1 MWAGEGPLVS
11 STTMVELWRKSC
23 CLFKQHSSP
32 GKMNANSS
40 APAKP
45 KDLAAALCAGDRRAL
60 AKAITLV
67 ESSHAKDEA
76 AAAALVNF
84 ALPHAGRALRV
95 GLSGAPGVGKS
106 TFIEAFGTWLTG
118 RGKRV
123 AVLAVDPSSRRS
135 GGSILGDKTR
145 MVKLAQ
151 EPNAF
156 IRPSPAG
163 ATLGGV
169 ARRTRETMLLV
180 EAAGFDVVLV
190 ETVGVGQSETAVAD
204 MVDMFLVLV
213 SPGGGDELQG
223 IKRGIMELADLVVV
237 TKADGDLLAAANR
250 AGAEYRAALHLMR
263 PKFAAWATDVRLVS
277 STEGKGIAGIW
288 SAIEDFR
295 GRLQATGAWER
306 QRREQNVAWLWSE
319 LREGMLA
326 LLTENQGDKGELAR
340 IEADVAKGAAA
351 PPAAARAILAR
362 WRGKT

>member
-1 MWAGEGPLVS
+1 
-11 STTMVELWRKSC
+11 
-23 CLFKQHSSP
+23 
-32 GKMNANSS
+32 MNANSS
-40 APAKP
+40 VDP
-45 KDLAAALCAGDRRAL
+45 KIKELTAALLAGDRRAL

-76 AAAALVNF
+76 AAAALVQF
-84 ALPHAGRALRV
+84 AVPHAGRALRI

-118 RGKRV
+118 QGKRV

-163 ATLGGV
+163 TTLGGV

-204 MVDMFLVLV
+204 MVDMFIVLV

-237 TKADGDLLAAANR
+237 TKADGDLMQAATRAAA
-250 AGAEYRAALHLMR
+250 EYKGALHLMR
-263 PKFAAWATDVRLVS
+263 PKFENWFADVRLVS
-277 STEGKGIAGIW
+277 STEGKGMDQVWNDIQTFQQQLK
-288 SAIEDFR
+288 S
-295 GRLQATGAWER
+295 TGAWDR
-306 QRREQNVAWLWSE
+306 QRRDQNVAWLWGE
-319 LREGMLA
+319 LREGLLT
-326 LLTENQGDKGELAR
+326 LLTENKEAKAELAR
-340 IEADVAKGAAA
+340 FEALIAKGEAA

-362 WRGKT
+362 WRGQT